1 MAQRKAIKLLETG
14 ASLTIVAP
22 VLTEKLRQLK
32 DADMFTHKERTFMR
46 EYLDGV
52 FMIIAATSDKQV
64 NEEIAAQFSGL
75 VNVVDSPR
83 QCSFIVPSSVTSGD
97 LTIAVSTSGASPAL
111 ASTIRRELEVLYS
124 KGEFSDY
131 VSFLR
136 AYRQRVLDSYVGA
149 EIKDALLK
157 QTVCKESV
165 EAVRAGRLEAVRAR
179 LLQGIPK
186 KLALDKYI
194 SIKVSYPTCH

>member
-1 MAQRKAIKLLETG
+1 MTYYPVFLNPANQKCLIVGGGKVAQRKAIKLLEAG

-32 DADMFTHKERTFMR
+32 DAGMFTHKERAFMR
-46 EYLDGV
+46 EDLAGV
-52 FMIIAATSDKQV
+52 FMVIAATSDGRV

-75 VNVVDSPR
+75 VNVVDSPQ

-111 ASTIRRELEVLYS
+111 ASTIRQELEALYPE
-124 KGEFSDY
+124 GEFSDY

-136 AYRQRVLDSYVGA
+136 AYRHRVLDSDVG
-149 EIKDALLK
+149 
-157 QTVCKESV
+157 V
-165 EAVRAGRLEAVRAR
+165 E
-179 LLQGIPK
+179 
-186 KLALDKYI
+186 
-194 SIKVSYPTCH
+194 